1 MTVNRIS
8 RRGLAESCAALAILA
23 ALPLAIG
30 AASAQKRGGDIVMA
44 QQAQPPTMDGMTTT
58 AQATRNI
65 SLHIWEMIVTRDE
78 NANVVGDL
86 ATAWTVSPDG
96 LTYAFTLR
104 EARFHNGKMMTS
116 ADAKAS
122 LERYAKVGG
131 SPFMK
136 PVKDM
141 ATPDA
146 RTLVITLNNPV
157 PGFLEQLSSPRAP
170 AVVIPAEEAGKE
182 VNKIENIGTGPFQF
196 VEFRPDSHVKLT
208 RFDGYM
214 PNAAGTGRDGFGGK
228 KTPYVDSITI
238 RFVPEG
244 GARTAG
250 LQSGEFQVLEHI
262 PTPSAKRLAGD
273 RGLTMHEMMPWAF
286 QTFIFNASQPPTNN
300 AKVRQAI
307 QAAVDPEE
315 VMAISTDGSYRLLH
329 GWQYPNTPYFQGDL
343 GKETYNQKNQAKA
356 KQLLQESGYK
366 GEELV
371 ILTDSSFKNHNDTA
385 ITIGEQLKAIGMKVN
400 VRVVDWPTALAGTTK
415 KEGWNAWPL
424 MMGIEPYEGPY
435 NVVSFFSGPNAR
447 MQVQDPV
454 IDAANATLNSALTLP
469 ERQAAFGKFQKQM
482 LDEAYVIKV
491 GEVGIFQA
499 TRANVKGY
507 KPYRIPRLW
516 DVWVE

>member
-1 MTVNRIS
+1 MTT
-8 RRGLAESCAALAILA
+8 RRSIVQATAACAALAAVSLSNSPA
-23 ALPLAIG
+23 Q
-30 AASAQKRGGDIVMA
+30 AQKRGGDIVMA
-44 QQAQPPTMDGMTTT
+44 QQAQPPTIDGMTTT

-78 NANVVGDL
+78 NANVIGDL

-96 LTYAFTLR
+96 LTYTFTLR

-122 LERYAKVGG
+122 LERYTKVGA

-136 PVKDM
+136 PVKEM
-141 ATPDA
+141 STPDA
-146 RTLVITLNNPV
+146 RTLVIILSNPV

-170 AVVIPAEEAGKE
+170 AVVIPAEEAGKAA
-182 VNKIENIGTGPFQF
+182 NQIENIGTGPFRF

-208 RFDGYM
+208 RFDGYIQNTQGM
-214 PNAAGTGRDGFGGK
+214 GRDGFGGK
-228 KTPYVDSITI
+228 KTAWVESITI

-250 LQSGEFQVLEHI
+250 LQSGEFHVLEQM
-262 PTPSAKRLAGD
+262 PTPTAKRLTND
-273 RGLTMHEMMPWAF
+273 RTITTHEMMPWAF
-286 QTFIFNASQPPTNN
+286 QVFIFNASQPPTNN
-300 AKVRQAI
+300 PKVRQAI
-307 QAAVDPEE
+307 QAAIDPEE

-329 GWQYPNTPYFQGDL
+329 GWQYPGTPYFQGDL
-343 GKETYNQKNQAKA
+343 GKEHYNQKNQVKAKA
-356 KQLLQESGYK
+356 LLAEAGYK
-366 GEELV
+366 GEELL

-400 VRVVDWPTALAGTTK
+400 VRVVDWPTALSTTTK

-435 NVVSFFSGPNAR
+435 NVVSFFAGANAR
-447 MQVQDPV
+447 MQVQDQV
-454 IDAANATLNSALTLP
+454 IDAANQTLTTALSLA
-469 ERQAAFGKFQKQM
+469 ERQAAFSQFQKQM
-482 LDEAYVIKV
+482 MEQAFVIKV

-499 TRANVKGY
+499 TRANLKGY

>member
-1 MTVNRIS
+1 MDT
-8 RRGLAESCAALAILA
+8 RRNLVRASAGLAILA
-23 ALPLAIG
+23 ALPFG
-30 AASAQKRGGDIVMA
+30 AGEALAQKKGGDIVMA

-65 SLHIWEMIVTRDE
+65 SLHIWEMLITRDE

-96 LTYAFTLR
+96 LTYTFTLR
-104 EARFHNGKMMTS
+104 DARFHNGKMMTS

-136 PVKDM
+136 PVKEM
-141 ATPDA
+141 STPDA
-146 RTLVITLNNPV
+146 KTLAITLNNPV

-170 AVVIPAEEAGKE
+170 AVIIPTEEAGKE
-182 VNKIENIGTGPFQF
+182 VNKIEIIGTGPFQF
-196 VEFRPDSHVKLT
+196 VEFRPDSHVKLK

-214 PNAAGTGRDGFGGK
+214 QSQSANPRDGFGGK
-228 KTPYVDSITI
+228 KTPWVDTITI

-250 LQSGEFQVLEHI
+250 LQSGDFHVLEQI
-262 PTPSAKRLAGD
+262 PTPSAKRLAND
-273 RGLTMHEMMPWAF
+273 RSLTMHEMMPWAF

-307 QAAVDPEE
+307 QAAIDPEE

-329 GWQYPNTPYFQGDL
+329 GWQYPNTPYFQGDM
-343 GKETYNQKNQAKA
+343 GKEAYNQKNAAKA

-366 GEELV
+366 GEELL

-385 ITIGEQLKAIGMKVN
+385 VTIGEQLKAIGMKAN
-400 VRVVDWPTALAGTTK
+400 VKVVDWPTALAGTTK

-435 NVVSFFSGPNAR
+435 NVVSFFAGPNAR
-447 MQVQDPV
+447 IQVEDPV
-454 IDAANATLNSALTLP
+454 ISAANATLNSALTLP

-482 LDEAYVIKV
+482 IDEAYVLKV

>member
-1 MTVNRIS
+1 MTT
-8 RRGLAESCAALAILA
+8 RRLMMQATVALAAIA
-23 ALPLAIG
+23 AVAVPTGSAQ
-30 AASAQKRGGDIVMA
+30 AQKRGGEIVMA
-44 QQAQPPTMDGMTTT
+44 QQAQPPTIDGMTTT

-78 NANVVGDL
+78 NANVIGDL
-86 ATAWTVSPDG
+86 ATAWTISPDG
-96 LTYAFTLR
+96 LTYTFTLR

-122 LERYAKVGG
+122 LERYGKVGG
-131 SPFMK
+131 SPFMR

-141 ATPDA
+141 TTPDP
-146 RTLVITLNNPV
+146 RTLVITLSNPV

-170 AVVIPAEEAGKE
+170 AVVIPAEEAGKAA
-182 VNKIENIGTGPFQF
+182 NQIENIGTGPYRF
-196 VEFRPDSHVKLT
+196 VEFRPDSHVKLA
-208 RFDGYM
+208 RFDGYIQ
-214 PNAAGTGRDGFGGK
+214 NTQGTGRDGFGGK
-228 KTPYVDSITI
+228 KTAWVDTITI

-250 LQSGEFQVLEHI
+250 LQSGEFQVLEQM
-262 PTPSAKRLAGD
+262 PTPTAKRLAND
-273 RGLTMHEMMPWAF
+273 RTITTHEMMPWAF
-286 QTFIFNASQPPTNN
+286 QVFIFNAAQAPTNN
-300 AKVRQAI
+300 PKVRQAI
-307 QAAVDPEE
+307 QAAIDPEE

-329 GWQYPNTPYFQGDL
+329 GWQYPGTPYFQGDL
-343 GKETYNQKNQAKA
+343 GKENYNQKNAAKA
-356 KQLLQESGYK
+356 KALLAEAGYK
-366 GEELV
+366 GEELL

-400 VRVVDWPTALAGTTK
+400 VRVVDWPTALSSTTK

-435 NVVSFFSGPNAR
+435 NVVSFFAGANAR

-454 IDAANATLNSALTLP
+454 IDAANQTLTTALGLA
-469 ERQAAFGKFQKQM
+469 ERQAAFGQFQKQM
-482 LDEAYVIKV
+482 MEQAYVIKV

>member
-1 MTVNRIS
+1 MSTRRILLH
-8 RRGLAESCAALAILA
+8 GTAALAALA
-23 ALPLAIG
+23 VFAGPAL
-30 AASAQKRGGDIVMA
+30 AQKRGGDLVMA
-44 QQAQPPTMDGMTTT
+44 QQAQPPTIDGMTTT

-65 SLHIWEMIVTRDE
+65 SLHIWEMLITRDE

-86 ATAWTVSPDG
+86 ATGWTVSPDG
-96 LTYAFTLR
+96 LTYTFTLR
-104 EARFHNGKMMTS
+104 EARFHNGKMMSS

-131 SPFMK
+131 SPFMRA
-136 PVKDM
+136 VKEM

-146 RTLVITLNNPV
+146 KTLVITLNNPV

-170 AVVIPAEEAGKE
+170 AVVIPAEEAGKAA
-182 VNKIENIGTGPFQF
+182 NQIANIGTGPFEF
-196 VEFRPDSHVKLT
+196 VEFRPDSHVKLK
-208 RFDGYM
+208 RFDGYIQA
-214 PNAAGTGRDGFGGK
+214 PAGNARDGFGGK
-228 KTPYVDSITI
+228 KTAYVDTITI

-250 LQSGEFQVLEHI
+250 LQSGEFHVLEQI
-262 PTPSAKRLAGD
+262 PTPAAKRLAND
-273 RGLTMHEMMPWAF
+273 RSVTMHEMMPWAF
-286 QTFIFNASQPPTNN
+286 QTFIFNVAQAPTNN
-300 AKVRQAI
+300 VKVRQAI
-307 QAAVDPEE
+307 QAAVDTEE
-315 VMAISTDGSYRLLH
+315 AMAISTDGSYRLLH
-329 GWQYPNTPYFQGDL
+329 GWQYPGTPYFQGDL

-356 KQLLQESGYK
+356 KQLLAESGYK
-366 GEELV
+366 GEELT

-400 VRVVDWPTALAGTTK
+400 VKVVDWPTALASTTK

-447 MQVQDPV
+447 MQAQDPV
-454 IDAANATLNSALTLP
+454 IDAANATLNNALALP
-469 ERQAAFGKFQKQM
+469 ERQAAFGRFQKQLM
-482 LDEAYVIKV
+482 EQAYVLKI

-507 KPYRIPRLW
+507 KPYRIPRMWDLW
-516 DVWVE
+516 IE

>member
-1 MTVNRIS
+1 MIS
-8 RRGLAESCAALAILA
+8 RRIL
-23 ALPLAIG
+23 LHTG
-30 AASAQKRGGDIVMA
+30 AAIAVLSAQSLIVDPAHAQKRGGEIVMA
-44 QQAQPPTMDGMTTT
+44 QQAQPPTIDGMTTT

-65 SLHIWEMIVTRDE
+65 ALHIWEMIITRDE
-78 NANVVGDL
+78 NANVIGDL
-86 ATAWTVSPDG
+86 ATAWTISPDG
-96 LTYAFTLR
+96 LTYTFTLR

-122 LERYAKVGG
+122 LERYARVGA

-136 PVKDM
+136 PVKEIS
-141 ATPDA
+141 TPDA

-182 VNKIENIGTGPFQF
+182 AGKIENIGTGPFRF
-196 VEFRPDSHVKLT
+196 VEFRPDSHVKLA
-208 RFDGYM
+208 RFDGYIQN
-214 PNAAGTGRDGFGGK
+214 PAGAARDGFGGR
-228 KTPYVDSITI
+228 KTAWIDAITI

-250 LQSGEFQVLEHI
+250 LQSGDFHVLEQI
-262 PTPSAKRLAGD
+262 PTPAAKRLANEKTV
-273 RGLTMHEMMPWAF
+273 TMHEMLPWAF

-300 AKVRQAI
+300 TKVRQAI
-307 QAAVDPEE
+307 QAVIDPEE

-343 GKETYNQKNQAKA
+343 GKENYNQKNVAKA
-356 KQLLQESGYK
+356 KTLLAEAGYK
-366 GEELV
+366 GEELT

-385 ITIGEQLKAIGMKVN
+385 ITIGEQLKTIGMKVN
-400 VRVVDWPTALAGTTK
+400 VKVVDWPTALASTTK
-415 KEGWNAWPL
+415 KDGWNAWPL

-454 IDAANATLNSALTLP
+454 IDAANETLNKALNLA
-469 ERQAAFGKFQKQM
+469 ERQAAFGQFQKRM
-482 LDEAYVIKV
+482 MDEAFVIKI

-499 TRANVKGY
+499 TRASVKGY

>member
-1 MTVNRIS
+1 MMS
-8 RRGLAESCAALAILA
+8 RRIFLHT
-23 ALPLAIG
+23 G
-30 AASAQKRGGDIVMA
+30 AAIAVLSAQSLLIDPAQAQKRGGEIVMA
-44 QQAQPPTMDGMTTT
+44 QQAQPPTIDGMTTT

-65 SLHIWEMIVTRDE
+65 ALHIWEMIITRDE
-78 NANVVGDL
+78 NANVIGDL
-86 ATAWTVSPDG
+86 ATAWTISPDG
-96 LTYAFTLR
+96 LTYTFTLR

-122 LERYAKVGG
+122 LERYARVGA
-131 SPFMK
+131 SPFMR
-136 PVKDM
+136 PVKEIS
-141 ATPDA
+141 TPDA

-182 VNKIENIGTGPFQF
+182 AGKIENIGTGPFRF
-196 VEFRPDSHVKLT
+196 VEFRPDSHVKLA
-208 RFDGYM
+208 RFDGYIQN
-214 PNAAGTGRDGFGGK
+214 PAGGARDGFGGR
-228 KTPYVDSITI
+228 KTAWIDAITI

-250 LQSGEFQVLEHI
+250 LQSGDFHVLEQI
-262 PTPSAKRLAGD
+262 PTPAAKRLAND
-273 RGLTMHEMMPWAF
+273 KTVTMHEMLPWAF

-300 AKVRQAI
+300 TKVRQAI
-307 QAAVDPEE
+307 QAVIDPEE

-343 GKETYNQKNQAKA
+343 GKENYNQKNLAKA
-356 KQLLQESGYK
+356 KALLAEAGYK
-366 GEELV
+366 GEELT

-400 VRVVDWPTALAGTTK
+400 VKVVDWPTALASTTK

-454 IDAANATLNSALTLP
+454 IDAANETLNKALNLA
-469 ERQAAFGKFQKQM
+469 ERQAAFGQFQKRM
-482 LDEAYVIKV
+482 MDEAFVIKI

-499 TRANVKGY
+499 TRASVKGY

>member
-1 MTVNRIS
+1 LMLQAT
-8 RRGLAESCAALAILA
+8 AACAVLA
-23 ALPLAIG
+23 AVSLSNSPAQ
-30 AASAQKRGGDIVMA
+30 AQKRGGDIVMA
-44 QQAQPPTMDGMTTT
+44 QQAQPPTIDGMTTT

-65 SLHIWEMIVTRDE
+65 SLHIWEMVVTRDE
-78 NANVVGDL
+78 NANVIGDL

-96 LTYAFTLR
+96 LTYTFTLR

-122 LERYAKVGG
+122 LERYAKVGA

-136 PVKDM
+136 PVKEM
-141 ATPDA
+141 FTPDA
-146 RTLVITLNNPV
+146 RTLVITLSNPV

-170 AVVIPAEEAGKE
+170 AVVIPAEEAGKAA
-182 VNKIENIGTGPFQF
+182 NQIENIGTGPFRF

-208 RFDGYM
+208 RFDGYIQNTQGM
-214 PNAAGTGRDGFGGK
+214 GRDGFGGK
-228 KTPYVDSITI
+228 KTAWVETITI

-250 LQSGEFQVLEHI
+250 LQSGEFQVLEQM
-262 PTPSAKRLAGD
+262 PTPTAKRLAND
-273 RGLTMHEMMPWAF
+273 RTITMHEMMPWAF
-286 QTFIFNASQPPTNN
+286 QVFIFNASQPPTNN
-300 AKVRQAI
+300 PKVRQAI
-307 QAAVDPEE
+307 QAAIDPEE

-329 GWQYPNTPYFQGDL
+329 GWQYPGTPYFQGDQ
-343 GKETYNQKNQAKA
+343 GKEHYNQKNQAKA
-356 KQLLQESGYK
+356 KALLAEAGYK
-366 GEELV
+366 GEELL

-400 VRVVDWPTALAGTTK
+400 VRVVDWPTALSTTTK

-435 NVVSFFSGPNAR
+435 NVVSFFAGANAR

-454 IDAANATLNSALTLP
+454 IDAANQTLTTALSLA
-469 ERQAAFGKFQKQM
+469 ERQAAFGQFQKQM
-482 LDEAYVIKV
+482 MEQAFVIKV

-499 TRANVKGY
+499 TRANLKGY

>member
-1 MTVNRIS
+1 MTT
-8 RRGLAESCAALAILA
+8 RRTLTLAGATLAIFAAAPFAVPDALA
-23 ALPLAIG
+23 
-30 AASAQKRGGDIVMA
+30 QKKGGDIVMA

-65 SLHIWEMIVTRDE
+65 ALHIWEMLITRDE

-96 LTYAFTLR
+96 LTYTFTLR

-131 SPFMK
+131 SPFMR
-136 PVKDM
+136 PVKEM

-146 RTLVITLNNPV
+146 KTLVITLNNPV

-182 VNKIENIGTGPFQF
+182 ANKIEIIGTGPFQF
-196 VEFRPDSHVKLT
+196 VEFRPDSHVKLK
-208 RFDGYM
+208 RFDGYVQS
-214 PNAAGTGRDGFGGK
+214 PVGNPRDGFGGK
-228 KTPYVDSITI
+228 KTAYVDNITI

-250 LQSGEFQVLEHI
+250 LQSGEFHVLEQI
-262 PTPSAKRLAGD
+262 PTPSAKRLAND
-273 RGLTMHEMMPWAF
+273 RNLTMHEMMPWAF

-300 AKVRQAI
+300 TKVRQAI
-307 QAAVDPEE
+307 QAAIDPEE

-343 GKETYNQKNQAKA
+343 GKESYNQKNQARA
-356 KQLLQESGYK
+356 RQLLQEGGYK
-366 GEELV
+366 GEELL

-385 ITIGEQLKAIGMKVN
+385 VTIGEQLKAIGMKVN
-400 VRVVDWPTALAGTTK
+400 VRVVDWPTALAATTK

-435 NVVSFFSGPNAR
+435 NVVSFFSGANAR

-454 IDAANATLNSALTLP
+454 IDAANATLNNALDLK
-469 ERQAAFGKFQKQM
+469 ERQAAFGRFQKQM
-482 LDEAYVIKV
+482 MDEAYVIKV

-499 TRANVKGY
+499 TRASVKNY
-507 KPYRIPRLW
+507 KPYRIPRMW
-516 DVWVE
+516 DIWVE

>member
-1 MTVNRIS
+1 MTT
-8 RRGLAESCAALAILA
+8 RRQIL
-23 ALPLAIG
+23 LG
-30 AASAQKRGGDIVMA
+30 AASLGAVGTLPFAAGPALAQRRGGDIVMA
-44 QQAQPPTMDGMTTT
+44 QQAQPPTIDGMTTT

-78 NANVVGDL
+78 NANVIGDL
-86 ATAWTVSPDG
+86 ATSWTVSPDG
-96 LTYAFTLR
+96 LTYTFTLR

-122 LERYAKVGG
+122 LERYSRVGG
-131 SPFMK
+131 SPFMR
-136 PVKDM
+136 PVKEM
-141 ATPDA
+141 QTPNP
-146 RTLVITLNNPV
+146 RTLVIVLNNPV

-170 AVVIPAEEAGKE
+170 AVVIPAEEAGKAA
-182 VNKIENIGTGPFQF
+182 NQIEFIGTGPYRF
-196 VEFRPDSHVKLT
+196 VEFRPDSHVRLA

-214 PNAAGTGRDGFGGK
+214 PNMQANPGLNGFSGR
-228 KTPYVDSITI
+228 KTAYVENITI

-262 PTPSAKRLAGD
+262 PTPSAKRLAND
-273 RGLTMHEMMPWAF
+273 RTVTMHEMMPWAF
-286 QTFIFNASQPPTNN
+286 QTFIFNASLAPTNN
-300 AKVRQAI
+300 VKVRQAI
-307 QAAVDPEE
+307 QAAIDHEE

-329 GWQYPNTPYFQGDL
+329 GWQYPNTPFFQGDL
-343 GKETYNQKNQAKA
+343 GKELFNRNDKA
-356 KQLLQESGYK
+356 LARRLLQESGYR

-385 ITIGEQLKAIGMKVN
+385 VTIGEQLKQIGMRVN
-400 VRVVDWPTALAGTTK
+400 VRVVDWPTALSTTTR

-435 NVVSFFSGPNAR
+435 NVVSFFAGANAR

-454 IDAANATLNSALTLP
+454 IDAANDTLNNAVGLA
-469 ERQAAFGKFQKQM
+469 ERQAAFGRFQRQM
-482 LDEAYVIKV
+482 YEQAYAIKV

-499 TRANVKGY
+499 TRANVRGY
-507 KPYRIPRLW
+507 KPYRIPRMW
-516 DVWVE
+516 DIWLE

>member
-1 MTVNRIS
+1 MTRFRIS
-8 RRGLAESCAALAILA
+8 LKFGATVAALAALSLA
-23 ALPLAIG
+23 VDPAF
-30 AASAQKRGGDIVMA
+30 AQRRGGDIVMA
-44 QQAQPPTMDGMTTT
+44 QQAQPPTLDGMTTT

-78 NANVVGDL
+78 NANVIGDL
-86 ATAWTVSPDG
+86 ATSWTISPDG
-96 LTYAFTLR
+96 LAYTFTFR

-122 LERYAKVGG
+122 LERYTRVGG
-131 SPFMK
+131 SPFMRA
-136 PVKDM
+136 VKDM

-170 AVVIPAEEAGKE
+170 AVVMPAEEAGKDA
-182 VNKIENIGTGPFQF
+182 NKIDNIGTGPFQF
-196 VEFRPDSHVKLT
+196 VEFRPDSHVRLR
-208 RFDGYM
+208 RFDGYVQA
-214 PNAAGTGRDGFGGK
+214 PTGAARDGFGGK
-228 KTPYVDSITI
+228 KTAWVDTITI

-250 LQSGEFQVLEHI
+250 LQSGEFHVLEQI
-262 PTPSAKRLAGD
+262 PTPAAKRLATD
-273 RGLTMHEMMPWAF
+273 RSVTTHEMLPWAF
-286 QTFIFNASQPPTNN
+286 QVFIFNAAQAPTNN

-307 QAAVDPEE
+307 QAAIDPEE

-329 GWQYPNTPYFQGDL
+329 GWQYPNTPFFQSDL
-343 GKETYNQKNQAKA
+343 GKERYNQKNAALAKS
-356 KQLLQESGYK
+356 LLAEAGYK
-366 GEELV
+366 GEELT

-400 VRVVDWPTALAGTTK
+400 VKVVDWPTALASTTK

-435 NVVSFFSGPNAR
+435 NVASFFAGPNAR

-454 IDAANATLNSALTLP
+454 IDAANDTLNRANSLAD
-469 ERQAAFGKFQKQM
+469 RQAAFGMFQKQM
-482 LDEAYVIKV
+482 MEQAYAIKV

-499 TRANVKGY
+499 TRASVKGY

>member
-1 MTVNRIS
+1 MTT
-8 RRGLAESCAALAILA
+8 RRTLTFAGATLAILA
-23 ALPLAIG
+23 AAPFAVDD
-30 AASAQKRGGDIVMA
+30 ARAQKKGGDIVMA

-65 SLHIWEMIVTRDE
+65 ALHIWEMLITRDE

-96 LTYAFTLR
+96 LTYTFTLR

-122 LERYAKVGG
+122 LERYARVGG

-136 PVKDM
+136 PVKEM

-146 RTLVITLNNPV
+146 RTLVITLSNPV

-170 AVVIPAEEAGKE
+170 AVVIPSEEAGKE
-182 VNKIENIGTGPFQF
+182 ANKIEIIGTGPFQF
-196 VEFRPDSHVKLT
+196 VEFRPDSHVKLK
-208 RFDGYM
+208 RFDGYVQS
-214 PNAAGTGRDGFGGK
+214 PVGNPRDGFGGK
-228 KTPYVDSITI
+228 KTAYVDNITI

-250 LQSGEFQVLEHI
+250 LQSGEFHVLEQI
-262 PTPSAKRLAGD
+262 PTPSAKRLAND
-273 RGLTMHEMMPWAF
+273 RGVTMHEMMPWAF

-300 AKVRQAI
+300 VKVRQAI
-307 QAAVDPEE
+307 QAAIDPEE

-329 GWQYPNTPYFQGDL
+329 GWQYPNTALLPGRPRQGSLQPEEPGAGEAAAAGGRLQGRGAADPHGFQLQEPQRHRCHDRRAAQGDRHEGECPGRRL
-343 GKETYNQKNQAKA
+343 ADGAREHD
-356 KQLLQESGYK
+356 QEG
-366 GEELV
+366 
-371 ILTDSSFKNHNDTA
+371 
-385 ITIGEQLKAIGMKVN
+385 
-400 VRVVDWPTALAGTTK
+400 
-415 KEGWNAWPL
+415 GWNAWPL

-435 NVVSFFSGPNAR
+435 NVVSFFSGANAR

-454 IDAANATLNSALTLP
+454 IDAANATLNSALDLK
-469 ERQAAFGKFQKQM
+469 ERQAAFGRFQKQM
-482 LDEAYVIKV
+482 IEQAYVIKV

-499 TRANVKGY
+499 TRASVKNY
-507 KPYRIPRLW
+507 KPYRIPRMW
-516 DVWVE
+516 DIWVE